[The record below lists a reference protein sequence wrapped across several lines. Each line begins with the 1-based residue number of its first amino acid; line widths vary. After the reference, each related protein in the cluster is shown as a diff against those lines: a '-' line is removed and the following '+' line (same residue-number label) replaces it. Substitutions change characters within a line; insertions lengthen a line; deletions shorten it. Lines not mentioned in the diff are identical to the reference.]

1 MTGDLDLD
9 LDLLILILVLVVN
22 LIFKITRVR
31 RWAPRP
37 QETMRKR
44 RSDTIT
50 EGESVYVDTQ
60 GDLGHS
66 LFNTFSML
74 SSAMR

>member
-1 MTGDLDLD
+1 MTLI
-9 LDLLILILVLVVN
+9 LILILVLVVN

-31 RWAPRP
+31 RWP

-74 SSAMR
+74 SSAMRFI